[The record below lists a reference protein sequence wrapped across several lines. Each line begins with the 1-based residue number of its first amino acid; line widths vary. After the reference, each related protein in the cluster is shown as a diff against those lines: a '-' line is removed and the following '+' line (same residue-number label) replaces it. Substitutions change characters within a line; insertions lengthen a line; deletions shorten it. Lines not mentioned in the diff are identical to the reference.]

1 MVAKKAANHPLA
13 REKAKVPEN
22 HGIYFRFMNEKM
34 RL

>member
-1 MVAKKAANHPLA
+1 MLAKKAANHPLA

-22 HGIYFRFMNEKM
+22 HGICRFMNEKM